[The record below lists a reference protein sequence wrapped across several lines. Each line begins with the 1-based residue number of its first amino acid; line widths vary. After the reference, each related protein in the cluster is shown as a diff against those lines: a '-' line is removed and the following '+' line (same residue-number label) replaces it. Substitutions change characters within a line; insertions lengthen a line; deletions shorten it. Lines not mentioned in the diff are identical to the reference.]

1 MEPKVNVY
9 MLQTGDDAWH
19 KHLTLGSDRLLH
31 PQSRPKGVLVD
42 NKMYFATDNAIVVL
56 DLTSSILSTIQLP
69 HGVGFDLGTTMLSW
83 VDDGSG
89 VYLIHI
95 KELQLHIWLHNG
107 DNWLLVDT
115 ICLSETC
122 AGLLEDEPTADIQI
136 NHVGDYNGFVFLE
149 MGRSEL
155 YLDVRRRR
163 LCKVYE
169 MTTEEKCLGN
179 IYPLMMTWPPIFP
192 TLRPARFAF

>member
-1 MEPKVNVY
+1 
-9 MLQTGDDAWH
+9 
-19 KHLTLGSDRLLH
+19 
-31 PQSRPKGVLVD
+31 
-42 NKMYFATDNAIVVL
+42 
-56 DLTSSILSTIQLP
+56 
-69 HGVGFDLGTTMLSW
+69 MLSW

-163 LCKVYE
+163 LCKV
-169 MTTEEKCLGN
+169 
-179 IYPLMMTWPPIFP
+179 
-192 TLRPARFAF
+192 